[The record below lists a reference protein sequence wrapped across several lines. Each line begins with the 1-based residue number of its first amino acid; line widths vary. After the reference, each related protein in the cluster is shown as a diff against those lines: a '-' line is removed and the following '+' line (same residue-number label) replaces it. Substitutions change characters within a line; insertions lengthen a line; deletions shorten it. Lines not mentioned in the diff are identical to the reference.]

1 MAEKTK
7 RQPFW
12 LGGVAA
18 SMAACCTHPLDQ
30 TKYRMQVL
38 SERKPML
45 HTLYMFASRNGI
57 HSLWTG
63 ISASILRQ
71 STYSTTRFGLYN
83 YLTSVMK
90 RSYGVR
96 DLSAVST
103 IVCAGTAGGVA
114 GMLGNPTEIVLV
126 RMCADGAKAPVD
138 RYGYAHALD
147 GFVSIGREEGI
158 KAFSKGLGPNIVR
171 SVLMNRSVSTYYPSS
186 LSGGAYGFSYTSAKA
201 KLLSASWL
209 KMNDGVMLHITASIA
224 AGTVATTVCAPADV
238 LKSRIQNA
246 AAVGGKS
253 AGLFHVVAESMREE
267 GPRFLMKG
275 WLPAWLR
282 LTLANLSRLRHDS
295 MSDIVMD
302 KAGRSAKDEI
312 RAVSDSYPHRS
323 GSELA
328 VDHNFAGHGRGADA
342 SNEMDERSESAEAA
356 SSSGSTKQA
365 ACLSCRRSKIRCYRG
380 AGDPKCRRCNQANS
394 ECIIP
399 KYHAGRQKGVK
410 NKRTGLE
417 KAVYRIGQAI
427 ARTKANSG
435 ELEDEQAAVNLQHLL
450 SSTAGLLPRSTISQE
465 PCQSPQMQ
473 APTSMPTH
481 HVITATTSLGYPT
494 HNNVTASPGYPIHRS
509 HNNNYSVDD
518 AENPLQLLASASN
531 MAVSPQPLANSQPPA
546 SSGPFYLA
554 KEDEDKDLQTFFGPF
569 SPNLDASEEIDP
581 IDIGYITSSETIAL
595 FNFFYQNL
603 SHTRWGLDPVVH
615 TAEFVRSRSSFLFTS
630 ILAAS
635 ALFLPSTAALSK
647 RLSVHCKKLAY
658 YVMEK
663 RYRSPEIVLAFII
676 NVPWMAPGKHW
687 ADDETCAYMAMALS
701 VAMDLSLNKLI
712 VPAPGFPQRE
722 IPNHVPKPDC
732 ITAKKALLLDG
743 FNDVDPYSTWGQR
756 LLRRRERIWLSLFV
770 LDRGVCLA
778 RGRSF
783 TVHITPL
790 VETCDQWHISDM
802 ADTWDQSIV
811 SSAVI
816 RRDLVTL
823 IADIKSTCDVV
834 ADGVSIVQVLKDIIE
849 GFFNQWFS
857 VWAGPVG
864 SKHHVLPPYVEILV
878 SHTRLSTYSSV
889 INHPTAPVEVKRF
902 FRAAGLSSA
911 LNVMRAAVQGEGR
924 LKSMP
929 NNTAI
934 MISFAACFA
943 LSISTMAE
951 GNTLSLVP
959 SIRILVEEAADMLE
973 RIGRTPSHRNGTSS
987 LFGQHLRKIIQN
999 IFAAPGREVQVVAP
1013 PIGQD
1018 VSVGGYDTQN
1028 GQSLRG
1034 FADFQPVLFSAMSN
1048 DQVIAA
1054 VDSASQ
1060 ELDAWLSTF
1069 QMHDNAGLDWL
1080 NWMDC

>member
-1 MAEKTK
+1 
-7 RQPFW
+7 
-12 LGGVAA
+12 
-18 SMAACCTHPLDQ
+18 
-30 TKYRMQVL
+30 
-38 SERKPML
+38 
-45 HTLYMFASRNGI
+45 
-57 HSLWTG
+57 
-63 ISASILRQ
+63 
-71 STYSTTRFGLYN
+71 
-83 YLTSVMK
+83 
-90 RSYGVR
+90 
-96 DLSAVST
+96 
-103 IVCAGTAGGVA
+103 
-114 GMLGNPTEIVLV
+114 
-126 RMCADGAKAPVD
+126 
-138 RYGYAHALD
+138 
-147 GFVSIGREEGI
+147 
-158 KAFSKGLGPNIVR
+158 
-171 SVLMNRSVSTYYPSS
+171 
-186 LSGGAYGFSYTSAKA
+186 
-201 KLLSASWL
+201 
-209 KMNDGVMLHITASIA
+209 
-224 AGTVATTVCAPADV
+224 
-238 LKSRIQNA
+238 
-246 AAVGGKS
+246 
-253 AGLFHVVAESMREE
+253 
-267 GPRFLMKG
+267 
-275 WLPAWLR
+275 
-282 LTLANLSRLRHDS
+282 
-295 MSDIVMD
+295 
-302 KAGRSAKDEI
+302 
-312 RAVSDSYPHRS
+312 
-323 GSELA
+323 
-328 VDHNFAGHGRGADA
+328 
-342 SNEMDERSESAEAA
+342 MDERSESAEAA
-356 SSSGSTKQA
+356 SSSGTSKQA
-365 ACLSCRRSKIRCYRG
+365 ACLSCRRSKIRCHRG
-380 AGDPKCRRCNQANS
+380 ARDPKCRRCNQANS

-427 ARTKANSG
+427 ARTKANGG
-435 ELEDEQAAVNLQHLL
+435 ELGDEQVALNLQHLL

-465 PCQSPQMQ
+465 PSQSPQMQ

-481 HVITATTSLGYPT
+481 HVTTVTTSPGYPT
-494 HNNVTASPGYPIHRS
+494 HNNVTASPGYPPHRS

-518 AENPLQLLASASN
+518 AENPLQLLASASD
-531 MAVSPQPLANSQPPA
+531 MAVSPPEPLANTQRPA
-546 SSGPFYLA
+546 SSGPFYPA
-554 KEDEDKDLQTFFGPF
+554 KEYEDKDLQTFFGPF
-569 SPNLDASEEIDP
+569 SPNLDVSEDIDP
-581 IDIGYITSSETIAL
+581 IDIGYIASGETTAL

-687 ADDETCAYMAMALS
+687 ADDETCVYMAMALS

-722 IPNHVPKPDC
+722 VSDHVPKSDS

-743 FNDVDPYSTWGQR
+743 FDDVDPYSSWGQR

-778 RGRSF
+778 RGRNF
-783 TVHITPL
+783 TVYMNPL
-790 VETCDQWHISDM
+790 VETCDQWHISDI
-802 ADTWDQSIV
+802 ADTWDQSII
-811 SSAVI
+811 SSAVM

-834 ADGVSIVQVLKDIIE
+834 ADGVSIVQVLKDTIE
-849 GFFNQWFS
+849 GFFNRWFS
-857 VWAGPVG
+857 VWAVAVG

-878 SHTRLSTYSSV
+878 SHTRLSTYGSV

-951 GNTLSLVP
+951 GNTLSLAP
-959 SIRILVEEAADMLE
+959 SIRILVEEAAGMLE
-973 RIGRTPSHRNGTSS
+973 RIGSTPSHRNGTSS
-987 LFGQHLRKIIQN
+987 LYGRHLRKIIRN
-999 IFAAPGREVQVVAP
+999 NFAAPDMDVPAAAL

-1018 VSVGGYDTQN
+1018 VAVGGYDAQSGQN
-1028 GQSLRG
+1028 LGG
-1034 FADFQPVLFSAMSN
+1034 FAEFQPVLFSAMSN
-1048 DQVIAA
+1048 DQVTAA
-1054 VDSASQ
+1054 IDSASQ

-1080 NWMDC
+1080 DWLDW